1 MEPAK
6 VAPDCLFHEVFWEW
20 THWRDYIPRKTWECL
35 AVPIEEVGEANG
47 ARDLGS
53 GLFCLDMNGKRFS
66 FL

>member
-6 VAPDCLFHEVFWEW
+6 VAPDCLFDEVFWEW

-47 ARDLGS
+47 ARDLG
-53 GLFCLDMNGKRFS
+53 FS
-66 FL
+66 A